1 MESDR
6 GSKEEDSVL
15 KDAMQNS
22 GFTTVPIKELYNTLD
37 KMEHYM
43 MAKTG
48 LNRSELSFYLDKLKT
63 LVGEEEA
70 VALKLEDIVSWIK
83 AFRS

>member
-1 MESDR
+1 MNSESD
-6 GSKEEDSVL
+6 SKEEDSVL
-15 KDAMQNS
+15 KDAMRNS
-22 GFTTVPIKELYNTLD
+22 GFETVPIKELYNTLD

-70 VALKLEDIVSWIK
+70 LALNLDDIVSWVK

>member
-1 MESDR
+1 MDIDKS
-6 GSKEEDSVL
+6 SKEDSVL

-22 GFTTVPIKELYNTLD
+22 GFEGVPIKELYNILD
-37 KMEHYM
+37 KMESYM
-43 MAKTG
+43 IGKTG

-63 LVGEEEA
+63 LLGEEEA
-70 VALKLEDIVSWIK
+70 MKLHLDEIVSWIK